1 VNQLKNTWFVLR
13 LAVRIAMGT
22 TFESAGIEQLNIN
35 SLAFVGAESTEDKFI
50 TQAKLPQFSV

>member
-1 VNQLKNTWFVLR
+1 
-13 LAVRIAMGT
+13 MGT